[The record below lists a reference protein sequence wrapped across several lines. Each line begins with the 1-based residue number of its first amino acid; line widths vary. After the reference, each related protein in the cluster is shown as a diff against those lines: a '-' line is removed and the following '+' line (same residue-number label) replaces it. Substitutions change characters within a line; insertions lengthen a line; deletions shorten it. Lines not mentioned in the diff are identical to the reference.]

1 MAITNISE
9 SKPNQAE
16 TLSLIAAIEEDFS
29 VVEQVLIKADWVMQ
43 NTVQKLSNELVSE
56 SQRMIL
62 IKQLN
67 AAISSVQSQL
77 YQNEQQTVYTEF
89 NVA

>member
-43 NTVQKLSNELVSE
+43 NTVQQLSNELVSE